1 MAQKPIVEQLESD
14 LGSRANVLRVSIHTD
29 LGQALGQRYNFQST
43 PLFIVF
49 DAQGNLSRRDGRTP
63 SVAEVLSEG

>member
-1 MAQKPIVEQLESD
+1 MAQKPLVEQLEAD

-29 LGQALGQRYNFQST
+29 MGQELGQRYNFQST

-49 DAQGNLSRRDGRTP
+49 DARGNQSKREGRAPT
-63 SVAEVLSEG
+63 VAEVLGEG

>member
-1 MAQKPIVEQLESD
+1 MAQKPLVEQLEAD
-14 LGSRANVLRVSIHTD
+14 LGSRANVLRVSIHTN
-29 LGQALGQRYNFQST
+29 LGQELAQRYNFLST

-49 DAQGNLSRRDGRTP
+49 DAQGHEHSREGRAP

>member
-1 MAQKPIVEQLESD
+1 MAQKPLVEQLEAD

-29 LGQALGQRYNFQST
+29 LGQELGQRYNFQST

-49 DAQGNLSRRDGRTP
+49 DAQGKERTREGRAP